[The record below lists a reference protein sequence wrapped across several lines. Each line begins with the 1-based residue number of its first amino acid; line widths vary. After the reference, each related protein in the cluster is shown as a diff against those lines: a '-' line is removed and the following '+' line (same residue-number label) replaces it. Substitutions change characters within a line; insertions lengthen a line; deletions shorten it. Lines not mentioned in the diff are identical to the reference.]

1 MPAKHRAPRA
11 ASPLRRTVVASTTG
25 PLALAALGSVVAPAA
40 QAAPSV
46 NWDAIAQCE
55 SSGNWAANTGNG
67 FSGGLQFTPSTWKA
81 FGGTGAAHDA
91 SREEQIAVA
100 ERVLD
105 GQGIGAWPVCGKK
118 GGTPSSGSSSS
129 SSSSSESSTK
139 ATQKTS
145 QKSAQ
150 KAAKKSSGSSTGTSS
165 GKHAATGAGGYTVR
179 AGDTLSSIA
188 GSQGVSGGWRSLA
201 DANPDIATSPDLIFP
216 GQSLTLPGA

>member
-1 MPAKHRAPRA
+1 VPAKHRAPRA
-11 ASPLRRTVVASTTG
+11 ASSLRRTVVASTTG

-81 FGGTGAAHDA
+81 FGGTGSAHNA

-118 GGTPSSGSSSS
+118 GGTPSSGSSG
-129 SSSSSESSTK
+129 SSESSQSSTK
-139 ATQKTS
+139 AS
-145 QKSAQ
+145 QKASQ
-150 KAAKKSSGSSTGTSS
+150 KAAKKTEKTSSSTGTSS

-188 GSQGVSGGWRSLA
+188 GAQGVSGGWRSLA
-201 DANPDIATSPDLIFP
+201 DANPDLATSPDLIFP
-216 GQSLTLPGA
+216 GQSLTLPG